1 VEAAVAADGQVGA
14 VAVMAAAGAATEVAV
29 VGAGAVAGVVVIA
42 VTAAEIVVTE
52 AIAGSGPRLILAF
65 FLSCKY
71 REQFSPSHSYQ
82 YLCPEASIN

>member
-1 VEAAVAADGQVGA
+1 
-14 VAVMAAAGAATEVAV
+14 
-29 VGAGAVAGVVVIA
+29 VVVIA